1 MSNKRAC
8 LLAVKSL
15 SSSPKVLFP
24 GESYCPIK
32 PTSFSRNLTTA
43 QRLELRGDEFDPGES
58 QTPVGSWSNPKGANS
73 VNPNRGF
80 GESPGSSWSNQDRQ
94 NDNLGGFSGPGYND
108 NINGYHRDNRSSG
121 HQNSAIEKNGYF
133 AGNSGGYRNDQFQQN
148 IQGSNVSNSWGSRG
162 NPQQN
167 VYGSNTSNSWSSGGN
182 LNGDY
187 TRNDDVQRTGVAYT
201 ERPKTMMQSSK
212 GYWSQGSLPPQGGVN
227 NYPSQNGQHLQHG
240 MGAHDAG
247 GSGTMPSRPLAMH
260 GQHNLN
266 VGQYQQGNVGIQ
278 GGTVASPQQ
287 TNNVGVDVMS
297 AGSSGSTMDGDP
309 LEEMDR
315 FCNDG
320 KAKEAVEMLQKL
332 KAMQVTVDFD
342 RILRLVHVC
351 GECMAIAE
359 AKLVHEHIKGAM
371 PSLDVN
377 TYNKILEMYSK
388 CGAMEVAFD
397 VFNKMPERDWISW
410 DTMITWLAKNE
421 LGYDAIDLF
430 TQFKQAGLTPN
441 AKMFIGVFS
450 ACAVAGEMNEGML
463 HFASMT
469 EDYNIVPTI
478 EHYVGIVQMLG
489 SAGYLDE
496 ALEFVDKMPL
506 EPNADV
512 WETLMDLCRVHGNL
526 EIGDRCAEIVEQLD
540 PSRLNKQSKDGL
552 IPVKASDIANEKE
565 KKKAAQDLLELRG
578 RVHEYRAGDTSHPNN
593 DKIYGLLRNL
603 KVHMKEAGYV
613 PETKFVLHDIDQES
627 KEEAIHAHSERLA
640 TAQGLLTSPPRATI
654 RVIKNLRVCGDCHT
668 AVKIIS
674 KIVGRELIM
683 RDAKR
688 FHHFKDGVCSCNDYW

>member
-1 MSNKRAC
+1 MSKKRAC

-24 GESYCPIK
+24 GESSCPIK
-32 PTSFSRNLTTA
+32 PTSFSRNLATA
-43 QRLELRGDEFDPGES
+43 QRLELRGQDFDPGES

-73 VNPNRGF
+73 VNPNRGS
-80 GESPGSSWSNQDRQ
+80 GEIPGSSWSNEDRQ
-94 NDNLGGFSGPGYND
+94 NNNLGGFSRG
-108 NINGYHRDNRSSG
+108 
-121 HQNSAIEKNGYF
+121 
-133 AGNSGGYRNDQFQQN
+133 
-148 IQGSNVSNSWGSRG
+148 NVSNSWSSRG

-187 TRNDDVQRTGVAYT
+187 TRNDNVQRTGVAYT
-201 ERPKTMMQSSK
+201 ERPKTMMQSSN
-212 GYWSQGSLPPQGGVN
+212 GYWSQGSLPPQGGFN
-227 NYPSQNGQHLQHG
+227 NYPSQNGQQLQHG
-240 MGAHDAG
+240 MGDRDAG
-247 GSGTMPSRPLAMH
+247 GSGTMPNRPLAMH

-297 AGSSGSTMDGDP
+297 AGSSGSTMDGNP

-359 AKLVHEHIKGAM
+359 VKLVHEHIKGAM

-469 EDYNIVPTI
+469 EDYDIVPTI
-478 EHYVGIVQMLG
+478 EHYVGIVKMLG